1 MNVLI
6 PMAGLGSRFSYAG
19 YALPKPM
26 ILMNGK
32 PMLERVMENLYH
44 PSCRY
49 TIVINEKQIQKI
61 DVEKIVRQITNN
73 FEIVVLDYVPKGP
86 AMSCLQAKILDD
98 EPLMIINCD
107 QIIMDFDWKI
117 FNYFIKTKKPE
128 AILGVFHNTSPKNSY
143 VKLNEKGEVV
153 LVKEKAVISNMATT
167 GLHFWTRGGL
177 FLNSV
182 KQMIDAHD
190 TTNGEFYVAPSFNYL
205 PKGAV
210 ILPFAFNLHCP
221 IGTPSDLEFFIQKY
235 YEI

>member
-1 MNVLI
+1 MN
-6 PMAGLGSRFSYAG
+6 REQD
-19 YALPKPM
+19 
-26 ILMNGK
+26 LMQR
-32 PMLERVMENLYH
+32 LAV
-44 PSCRY
+44 S
-49 TIVINEKQIQKI
+49 QKI
-61 DVEKIVRQITNN
+61 MQKHGEMSRNTIREINNGITVDEYQPVNAKYNLPEEFMPEQKQITNN
-73 FEIVVLDYVPKGP
+73 FEIVVLDYVPNGP

-107 QIIMDFDWKI
+107 QIVMDFDWKI

-182 KQMIDAHD
+182 KQMI
-190 TTNGEFYVAPSFNYL
+190 
-205 PKGAV
+205 AV
-210 ILPFAFNLHCP
+210 YTESP
-221 IGTPSDLEFFIQKY
+221 IGYTLDVGPIDNKTILIEVNDGWSLGLYPWGTMTNDKY
-235 YEI
+235 VELITKRWCEIVK